1 MTAQNTTQKMN
12 FNKEDNKLKFKQ
24 KLDYLKATVDYAYL
38 VQSLGFEIDRD
49 GTKELR
55 GPCIIHGGDNRT
67 AFRFNKERGTW
78 VCFTN
83 KCNEVHGG
91 DVIGLIQSVRRI
103 GFMDAVEY
111 LEDLVGDTGDYTE
124 NYTKYKM
131 NKQTDELLKL
141 YRHTE
146 EIPAMVNDKSLA
158 QFKSFRSKRFLK
170 DGFKKETLDYF
181 DIAGG
186 YTDSHSVVRDII
198 PIRNVF
204 DELVA
209 YSLRDIRDNADTD
222 FKYLL
227 TPGFDKDHVL
237 YNLNKA
243 KDYCSDKPL
252 IVVEGF
258 KSVWKLYEYGIK
270 NVVAVMGSGV
280 TRGQQML
287 LSSYAA
293 NGVVLLLDGDLAGIK
308 GTTKA
313 YQGLKGNVFPLTPIF
328 ILDVDADGNSLDP
341 ADLSKDV
348 IYNYLEGLY

>member
-1 MTAQNTTQKMN
+1 MTAQSINQMKN

-24 KLDYLKATVDYAYL
+24 KLDYLKSAVDYDYL
-38 VQSLGFEIDRD
+38 VQSLGFDVERP
-49 GTKELR
+49 TPKESR

-83 KCNEVHGG
+83 KCNETYGN
-91 DVIGLIQSVRRI
+91 DVIGLIQAVRRI
-103 GFMDAVEY
+103 DFMGAVDY
-111 LEDLVGDTGDYTE
+111 LEDLVGDTGDYVE
-124 NYTKYKM
+124 SYAKYKM

-158 QFKSFRSKRFLK
+158 QFKSFRSNRFLK

-181 DIAGG
+181 EVAGG
-186 YTDSHSVVRDII
+186 YTDSHGVIRDII

-204 DELVA
+204 DKLVA
-209 YSLRDIRDNADTD
+209 YSLRDIRDDADKD
-222 FKYLL
+222 FKYIL

-237 YNLNKA
+237 YNLDKA
-243 KDYCSDKPL
+243 KDYCNDKPL

-270 NVVAVMGSGV
+270 NVVAIMGSSI
-280 TRGQQML
+280 TTGQQTL

-293 NGVVLLLDGDLAGIK
+293 NGVVLFLDGDLAGIK
-308 GTTKA
+308 GTVRA
-313 YQGLKGNVFPLTPIF
+313 YQDLKGNIYPLTPIF
-328 ILDVDADGNSLDP
+328 IVDIDEEGNSLDP
-341 ADLSKDV
+341 ADLSKEV
-348 IYNYLEGLY
+348 IHNYLEGLY